1 MLADGTWN
9 VTLSTPIGAREGT
22 FTFRTSG
29 SALAGTWV
37 GPLASQDF
45 EGGTVEATGTGD
57 ALAWAMPLQTPAGDI
72 PLTITIT
79 ATVTGDAITGEV
91 VYGIFGSGTFAGT
104 RTG

>member
-45 EGGTVEATGTGD
+45 EGGTVESRDGAEV
-57 ALAWAMPLQTPAGDI
+57 LEWAAPLVTPGGEL
-72 PLTITIT
+72 PLTFS
-79 ATVTGDAITGEV
+79 AEVRGDAITGEI
-91 VYGIFGSGTFAGT
+91 GFGVFGRGTLTGT
-104 RTG
+104 RAGG